1 MYCYQCG
8 AEIGKG
14 KKFCTRCGANLRP
27 MDSPEPEP
35 IPLPANPPRPRY
47 GLMALDV
54 AIAYCALFMPFV
66 KASFLPV
73 SVTLLDLAKGAENL
87 ASLSSLMGSS
97 GSSETNALNILTG
110 FAWFLVVAVVA
121 TVALDLYRDYKGG
134 GNARS
139 AFVGLAVAVIEFFFD
154 AVVSSQI
161 SSSLAGFGVGSVSSS
176 VVKCGTG
183 VWLVGILG
191 IVSIFMHV
199 RNYAVRAAHGIEG
212 DGSHVLP

>member
-8 AEIGKG
+8 AEVDGE
-14 KKFCTRCGANLRP
+14 KKFCTQCGANLRP

-47 GLMALDV
+47 GLMALDA

-66 KASFLPV
+66 TASFLPV
-73 SVTLLDLAKGAENL
+73 SVSLLDLAKGAENL

-97 GSSETNALNILTG
+97 GSSVTNTLNNLTG
-110 FAWFLVVAVVA
+110 FAWFLVVAVTA
-121 TVALDLYRDYKGG
+121 SVALDLYRDYKGG

-139 AFVGLAVAVIEFFFD
+139 AFVGLAVAVVEFFF
-154 AVVSSQI
+154 VSGVSNQI
-161 SSSLAGFGVGSVSSS
+161 SSSLSGFGVSSVSSS
-176 VVKCGTG
+176 VVRCGTG

-191 IVSIFMHV
+191 IVSIFMHG
-199 RNYAVRAAHGIEG
+199 RNYAVRAARGN
-212 DGSHVLP
+212 